1 MECWRDG
8 LSNAVEMVY
17 SIFNA
22 GEMVYSIFSV
32 GETVYSMFNT
42 VMIVYSVFNA
52 VELSYSIFN
61 VVEILYSI
69 FNSAVKWNPT
79 ITINNVLMKKLKSI
93 EVSEVEMELY
103 LGKRDNLIWDDTS
116 LLNVLLESYL

>member
-1 MECWRDG
+1 
-8 LSNAVEMVY
+8 MVC

-32 GETVYSMFNT
+32 GEMVYST
-42 VMIVYSVFNA
+42 YNA

-69 FNSAVKWNPT
+69 FNAVEIVYSIFNVAVEWNPT
-79 ITINNVLMKKLKSI
+79 ITINNVFMKKLKSI

-103 LGKRDNLIWDDTS
+103 LGKRDSLIWDDNS

>member
-1 MECWRDG
+1 MECWRDD

-22 GEMVYSIFSV
+22 GEMVYSIFIV

-42 VMIVYSVFNA
+42 VMILYSVFNA
-52 VELSYSIFN
+52 
-61 VVEILYSI
+61 
-69 FNSAVKWNPT
+69 AVKWNPT
-79 ITINNVLMKKLKSI
+79 ITINNVFMKKLKSI
-93 EVSEVEMELY
+93 EVSEVEKELY
-103 LGKRDNLIWDDTS
+103 LGKRDNLIWDNNS